1 MASTARR
8 AANTR
13 RREAGLLGL
22 TRSLARELGS
32 RNITVNAVA
41 PGLIETDMTAVI
53 QGEMR
58 EAMLARIPLGRA
70 GHPEEIAGLVGY
82 LASES
87 AAYITGATIAIDGGR
102 TRH

>member
-1 MASTARR
+1 
-8 AANTR
+8 
-13 RREAGLLGL
+13 
-22 TRSLARELGS
+22 
-32 RNITVNAVA
+32 
-41 PGLIETDMTAVI
+41 VI

-87 AAYITGATIAIDGGR
+87 AAYITGATIAIDGGL
-102 TRH
+102 TMH